1 MKFLKYLLYALL
13 ILSAIC
19 MIAFYASG
27 YSDGMAEAS
36 LNWSIVLFVVAVLC
50 TLVMPFFFSSGKGR
64 KGTFVRLG
72 IAVVLCV
79 VSYLLANTALEVSIN
94 VETTETALK
103 WTDAGLKLS
112 CILIVGVILAIISGF
127 FINTI
132 RKN

>member
-19 MIAFYASG
+19 MIAFFASG
-27 YSDGMAEAS
+27 YSDGVVEAS
-36 LNWSIVLFVVAVLC
+36 LDWSIVLFGVAVLS

-64 KGTFVRLG
+64 KGTFVKLG

>member
-27 YSDGMAEAS
+27 YSDGMVEAS

-64 KGTFVRLG
+64 KGTF
-72 IAVVLCV
+72 VLCV